1 MDKTDSPILDDF
13 TEAVAELTRD
23 GPFAMQEIVAHGR
36 KIRVFAGTKRNLPAF
51 FQDAEADF
59 ADRDLVAEEAGRR
72 WTYGEIFARSRRLAS
87 ALQDR
92 YGVKP
97 GDRVGIA
104 MRNRPDWIVAF
115 LAATRIGAIAVLFNS
130 RGAAD
135 ELAAAAADVT
145 CSVHVADRPRAEML
159 RDADT
164 ETPIILVADEPG
176 ESPALAHA
184 AEFEAVL
191 ATAARDAEIVDSEPD
206 APAAILF
213 TSGTTGRPKG
223 AVLTH
228 RNLTT
233 LVAGIQFNQAA
244 GGLVARKRGAAPARP
259 PAPYSALLVF
269 PLFHISGIMAVV
281 TVMMLGGM
289 MTMIRRWSPE
299 LVLDLVE
306 SNNITSVT
314 GPPLVLSDLLDQP
327 RAAERLAGVT
337 RFLAGGQ
344 ATALDLVGRVSKM
357 LPQAAQGVGW
367 GATETTSSVCGCA
380 GAVFAA
386 KPDSCGP
393 PLPIVDLRVVDD
405 DGRDLPQG
413 GIGELWVSGASVMP
427 GYWNAPEATAATF
440 DGGWYK
446 TGDVG
451 FVDEDGFVHVVDRK
465 KDMVISAGEN
475 IYCAE
480 VERVLSS
487 DPAFK
492 ESALFGVPD
501 RRLGERAI
509 AAVTLRE
516 GSRRTEDEVKALVR
530 AALADYKI
538 PSEVTFDLGP
548 LPRSVTGKVDK
559 RALRARYLQ
568 RIAQSA

>member
-1 MDKTDSPILDDF
+1 
-13 TEAVAELTRD
+13 
-23 GPFAMQEIVAHGR
+23 
-36 KIRVFAGTKRNLPAF
+36 
-51 FQDAEADF
+51 
-59 ADRDLVAEEAGRR
+59 
-72 WTYGEIFARSRRLAS
+72 
-87 ALQDR
+87 
-92 YGVKP
+92 
-97 GDRVGIA
+97 
-104 MRNRPDWIVAF
+104 
-115 LAATRIGAIAVLFNS
+115 VLFNS
-130 RGAAD
+130 RGAGD
-135 ELAAAAADVT
+135 ELAAAAAEVT
-145 CSVHVADRPRAEML
+145 CQVHVADEARAQLL
-159 RDADT
+159 RAADP
-164 ETPIILVADEPG
+164 ETPIILVEDEPG
-176 ESPALAHA
+176 RPVATSVDL
-184 AEFEAVL
+184 EAVL
-191 ATAARDAEIVDSEPD
+191 AATTRDADIVDSEPD

-223 AVLTH
+223 ATLTH

-244 GGLVARKRGAAPARP
+244 GALVARKRGAATRP
-259 PAPYSALLVF
+259 PPPYSALLVF

-289 MTMIRRWSPE
+289 MTMIRRWRPD

-306 SNNITSVT
+306 ANSITSVT
-314 GPPLVLSDLLDQP
+314 GPPLVLSDLLDEP

-344 ATALDLVGRVSKM
+344 ATALDLVARVSKM

-405 DGRDLPQG
+405 DGRDLARG
-413 GIGELWVSGASVMP
+413 GVGELWVSGASVMP

-440 DGGWYK
+440 EGEWYK
-446 TGDVG
+446 TGDLG
-451 FVDEDGFVHVVDRK
+451 FIDEDGFVHVVDRK

-487 DPAFK
+487 DPAFR
-492 ESALFGVPD
+492 ESTLFGVPD

-516 GSRRTEDEVKALVR
+516 GCQRTEDEVKALVR
-530 AALADYKI
+530 AALADYKV
-538 PSEVTFDLGP
+538 PSEVAFDLGP

-568 RIAQSA
+568 RVAQSA